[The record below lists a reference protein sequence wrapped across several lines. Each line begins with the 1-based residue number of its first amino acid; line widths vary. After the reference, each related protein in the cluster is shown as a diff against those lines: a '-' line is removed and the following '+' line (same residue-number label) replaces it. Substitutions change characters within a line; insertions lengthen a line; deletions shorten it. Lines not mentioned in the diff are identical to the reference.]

1 MDKKKT
7 LNNYYR
13 IKDIVNDI
21 YVEYLFEQS
30 NAYGAENIDGEMLAE
45 EAMLLVLDILLNRQ
59 YMSDKDIRDLAIR
72 ECRVK
77 RSWDR

>member
-77 RSWDR
+77 RDWDR